1 MLVQPFAD
9 GAVQPAADEAGASGR
24 WFVAAASALSR
35 ALAVLPTGAPLR
47 RAAVIAAAVV
57 GALVAGGC
65 TGEPAD
71 GRSAT
76 TTSRG
81 TDPSASGPSDVR
93 WGGDSEF
100 GVRITVAGTGQ
111 RWSEGLVLCV
121 TGPTAAQ
128 VTGVRFAKG
137 SGVTIHRYAVRLVDP
152 DRSDYL
158 GSEPGTLTSLR
169 FTSTRGRPATEVS
182 ARCGAEGLH
191 SELGVEISLAS
202 GQAARVSDLRVQ
214 YQSLSHRGEESIP
227 FELQLCVRGA
237 REAFCR

>member
-1 MLVQPFAD
+1 VVRRCCP
-9 GAVQPAADEAGASGR
+9 AVSCPALG
-24 WFVAAASALSR
+24 L
-35 ALAVLPTGAPLR
+35 LPTGAPLR
-47 RAAVIAAAVV
+47 RAAIITAVV
-57 GALVAGGC
+57 AALLAAGC
-65 TGEPAD
+65 TDGPAD
-71 GRSAT
+71 GRSAA
-76 TTSRG
+76 TTSRAS
-81 TDPSASGPSDVR
+81 DSASGPSDVR

-169 FTSTRGRPATEVS
+169 FTSTGGRRATEVS

-227 FELQLCVRGA
+227 FELQLCVRGV
-237 REAFCR
+237 RKAFCR